1 MAYQTV
7 ALAITNRMEFF
18 FRARTILKQFLLV
31 GFQVVLVA
39 ISRRAVNTNPN
50 LTSER
55 RDSRDGGSPGN
66 LQ

>member
-50 LTSER
+50 GKER
-55 RDSRDGGSPGN
+55 FA
-66 LQ
+66 